1 MDPSA
6 ETFQL
11 QKPILHQ
18 SKCISKA
25 GPLGLRQVLA
35 EYKGKV
41 PDVSDSHGNI
51 GTLSNSTLE
60 LQNFKISRCTTS
72 KLQKNY

>member
-1 MDPSA
+1 MDLSA

-11 QKPILHQ
+11 QKPVLHQ
-18 SKCISKA
+18 SKCIFKA

-51 GTLSNSTLE
+51 GT
-60 LQNFKISRCTTS
+60 
-72 KLQKNY
+72 

>member
-1 MDPSA
+1 MYFKIQRKETKNGSYNIMDLSA

-11 QKPILHQ
+11 QKPVLHQ

-51 GTLSNSTLE
+51 GT
-60 LQNFKISRCTTS
+60 
-72 KLQKNY
+72 